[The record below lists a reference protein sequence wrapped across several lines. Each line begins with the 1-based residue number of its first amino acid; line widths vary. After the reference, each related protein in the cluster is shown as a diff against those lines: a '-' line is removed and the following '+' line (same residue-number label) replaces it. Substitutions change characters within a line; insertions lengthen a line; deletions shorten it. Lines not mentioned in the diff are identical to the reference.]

1 MEPARL
7 FASSYTECMG
17 SHSRSLAGL
26 VAASVAI
33 GAVVANA
40 GGTAPRTKVTV
51 WAAPGPAA
59 AVYGGLTYG
68 GYAPTTGALVT
79 ERREID
85 VVAGAEVRIPNVAA
99 TVDPASVQLRDLTD
113 AATTIAEQRFVRG
126 ATTPTEIL
134 QRHIG
139 DPVTVVTAK
148 GELGGVLRSVD
159 EQVLVLEIGTG
170 DQRRLQVMRRDSY
183 VQDVRLPVGS
193 GVDRPSL
200 IWRLSS
206 KKPGKHDIQLTYR
219 ADGMTWTADYLAVLD
234 EGGAT
239 LDFSA
244 WATVTNTSGATFDN
258 AELTLVSGG
267 TTSQVASMR
276 GSPAPTPTRYTIAT
290 PVHIG
295 SGQSVQVEL
304 FPTKQNAKARSVVT
318 YEAMPDP
325 SLGFQAYPNTD
336 CNQFNG
342 VGMGNGR
349 AEVAIELDVPT
360 KESLPD
366 GRVRMF
372 RHKADRLEVVS
383 EEALKS
389 SAGLARV
396 RVAPHTEVIGER
408 KAIAC
413 TYDERTHTVTEKL
426 EVKVENKSKKAQE
439 IVIREF
445 AWRWPV
451 WRLDGED
458 AKSSRGGAQTLE
470 YRANV
475 PPSGKKT
482 VTYSVVYTW

>member
-1 MEPARL
+1 M
-7 FASSYTECMG
+7 ASHT
-17 SHSRSLAGL
+17 LAGL
-26 VAASVAI
+26 VALGVGI
-33 GAVVANA
+33 GAVVVASA
-40 GGTAPRTKVTV
+40 GGQPSRTKVTV
-51 WAAPGPAA
+51 WAAAGPTAQ
-59 AVYGGLTYG
+59 VFGGLSYG
-68 GYAPTTGALVT
+68 GYAPTTGALIT
-79 ERREID
+79 ERRDID
-85 VVAGAEVRIPNVAA
+85 VVAGAEIRIPGVAA
-99 TVDPASVQLRDLTD
+99 TVDPASVQLRDLTEPS
-113 AATTIAEQRFVRG
+113 TTIAEQRFVRG
-126 ATTPTEIL
+126 AITPTEIL
-134 QRHIG
+134 QRHVG

-148 GELGGVLRSVD
+148 GELAGVLRSVD
-159 EQVLVLEIGTG
+159 EQVLVLELGTG
-170 DQRRLQVMRRDSY
+170 AQRRLQVMRRDGY
-183 VQDVRLPVGS
+183 VQDVRLPMGS

-200 IWRLSS
+200 VWRLAA
-206 KKPGKHDIQLTYR
+206 KKPGKHEIELTYR

-234 EGGAT
+234 EGGGT
-239 LDFSA
+239 VDFSA
-244 WATVTNTSGATFDN
+244 WATVKNTSGATFDN

-267 TTSQVASMR
+267 SSSQAASVR
-276 GSPAPTPTRYTIAT
+276 GSPAPAPARYAIAT
-290 PVHIG
+290 PVHLG

-372 RHKADRLEVVS
+372 RHRAERLEVVS
-383 EEALKS
+383 EEPLRS
-389 SAGLARV
+389 SPGLARV

-408 KAIAC
+408 KALAC
-413 TYDERTHTVTEKL
+413 VYDERTHTVTEKL
-426 EVKVENKSKKAQE
+426 EVKVENKSKREAQ

-451 WRLDGED
+451 WRLDAED
-458 AKSSRGGAQTLE
+458 AKSTRAGAQTLE
-470 YRANV
+470 YRATV
-475 PPSGKKT
+475 PASGKKT

>member
-7 FASSYTECMG
+7 FASSYTGRMA
-17 SHSRSLAGL
+17 SHTLAGL
-26 VAASVAI
+26 VALGV
-33 GAVVANA
+33 GVVAVAASA
-40 GGTAPRTKVTV
+40 GGSTARTKVTV

-59 AVYGGLTYG
+59 AVYGGLSYG
-68 GYAPTTGALVT
+68 GYAPTTGALIT
-79 ERREID
+79 ERREIE
-85 VVAGAEVRIPNVAA
+85 VVAGAEIRVPGVAA
-99 TVDPASVQLRDLTD
+99 TVDPASVQLRDLTEP
-113 AATTIAEQRFVRG
+113 AATIAEQRFVRG

-148 GELGGVLRSVD
+148 AELAGVLRSVD
-159 EQVLVLEIGTG
+159 EQVLVLEVGTG
-170 DQRRLQVMRRDSY
+170 AQRRLQVMRRDGY
-183 VQDVRLPVGS
+183 VQDVRLPAGA

-200 IWRLSS
+200 VWRLAA
-206 KKPGKHDIQLTYR
+206 KKPGKHDVELTYR
-219 ADGMTWTADYLAVLD
+219 ADGMTWTADYLAVID
-234 EGGAT
+234 DGGT
-239 LDFSA
+239 TVDFSA
-244 WATVTNTSGATFDN
+244 WATVKNTTGATFDN
-258 AELTLVSGG
+258 AELTLVGG
-267 TTSQVASMR
+267 GPA
-276 GSPAPTPTRYTIAT
+276 SPAASVRGAPAPAPPRYTIAT
-290 PVHIG
+290 PVHLG

-349 AEVAIELDVPT
+349 AEMAIELDVPT
-360 KESLPD
+360 AAPLPD

-372 RHKADRLEVVS
+372 RKKSERLEVVS
-383 EEALKS
+383 EEPLRS

-396 RVAPHTEVIGER
+396 RVAPHSEVIGER
-408 KAIAC
+408 KAVAC
-413 TYDERTHTVTEKL
+413 TYDERTHTVVEKL
-426 EVKVENKSKKAQE
+426 EVKVENKSKREAQ

-458 AKSSRGGAQTLE
+458 AKSTRAGAQTLE
-470 YRANV
+470 YRASV
-475 PPSGKKT
+475 PPNGKKT
-482 VTYSVVYTW
+482 VTYSVIYTW